1 MQYFSLSICYA
12 LTWSDLLKIVLSSR
26 NRNFS
31 THNKRRTRISRWFG
45 REKEENLARTR
56 SCCGWP
62 SSPRKG
68 QWLAVSYLVYLSSS
82 IVKANC
88 QNQYCQGQQSR
99 PTVKVNYQSQLSR
112 RTIKANC
119 QDKRSRQTVKTN
131 CQGKQSRPTVN
142 ANSQGVNCQG
152 QL

>member
-1 MQYFSLSICYA
+1 M
-12 LTWSDLLKIVLSSR
+12 
-26 NRNFS
+26 
-31 THNKRRTRISRWFG
+31 
-45 REKEENLARTR
+45 ARTR

-142 ANSQGVNCQG
+142 ANSQGQQSRSIVKFNCQCSSIVNNMKVKVDRHDCVNKV
-152 QL
+152 L